1 MDLSPEKILRK
12 RDNLVIAWRIQLQF
26 ELDEA
31 WLRDHLD
38 HLNYFQVTWKFP
50 NLKFP
55 SKKHRKAGTW
65 KEQEKEREERGSAID
80 RRRPSGMAS
89 GFTTPPPSGQGRG
102 QRSTGRK
109 RKTQRKSAVKQ
120 AKTPL
125 STLLK
130 KASENRVLRD
140 AKLVSMANRKCVSS
154 FSFVSNARTDD
165 GFASICPT
173 FCRSSSGSARLQTSW
188 RALGSSR
195 P

>member
-80 RRRPSGMAS
+80 RSKTTVRYGVRIHHPSAERPGP
-89 GFTTPPPSGQGRG
+89 GPEVDG
-102 QRSTGRK
+102 
-109 RKTQRKSAVKQ
+109 
-120 AKTPL
+120 
-125 STLLK
+125 K
-130 KASENRVLRD
+130 KAQDAEEERSEAGKDPVVHPTEESLGEPRVERCQ
-140 AKLVSMANRKCVSS
+140 ACVH
-154 FSFVSNARTDD
+154 
-165 GFASICPT
+165 GQP
-173 FCRSSSGSARLQTSW
+173 
-188 RALGSSR
+188 
-195 P
+195 